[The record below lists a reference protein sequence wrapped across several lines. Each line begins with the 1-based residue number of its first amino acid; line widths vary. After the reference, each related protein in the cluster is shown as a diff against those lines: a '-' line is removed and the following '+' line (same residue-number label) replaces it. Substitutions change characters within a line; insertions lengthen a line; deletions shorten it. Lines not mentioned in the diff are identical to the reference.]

1 MIKITTLL
9 WVALLIV
16 AGGTVMHVSYKV
28 RHVQRHL
35 NEIARDAQQQKGA
48 LVILSAEWD
57 SLNDPK
63 RLDDLS
69 KRFLELSPTPIQ
81 RVVALES
88 LPIRPTPEQ
97 AALIAEAAKKN
108 GKDRAGA
115 AQKPIETST
124 AKALPRPALPAQTA
138 SATVAPRDD
147 VGLILAR
154 LERRE

>member
-9 WVALLIV
+9 WVVLLIV
-16 AGGTVMHVSYKV
+16 AGGTVMNVSYKV
-28 RHVQRHL
+28 RHVQQHL
-35 NEIARDAQQQKGA
+35 NEIARDAQQQKDA
-48 LVILSAEWD
+48 IVILSAEWD

-81 RVVALES
+81 RVVSLES

-97 AALIAEAAKKN
+97 AALIAEAAKKS
-108 GKDRAGA
+108 GKDHTGA
-115 AQKPIETST
+115 AQKPVEAAA
-124 AKALPRPALPAQTA
+124 AKAPPRPALPPQTA
-138 SATVAPRDD
+138 SATAPARDD